1 MKTKNIL
8 PVRREFFFD
17 LLIPHL
23 GAELCSGNSIRVK
36 RTYISMPV
44 PTFWFCEFE

>member
-1 MKTKNIL
+1 MKKKFTLKEGVL
-8 PVRREFFFD
+8 PLSCF
-17 LLIPHL
+17 PTL
-23 GAELCSGNSIRVK
+23 GAELCSGNSFRVK